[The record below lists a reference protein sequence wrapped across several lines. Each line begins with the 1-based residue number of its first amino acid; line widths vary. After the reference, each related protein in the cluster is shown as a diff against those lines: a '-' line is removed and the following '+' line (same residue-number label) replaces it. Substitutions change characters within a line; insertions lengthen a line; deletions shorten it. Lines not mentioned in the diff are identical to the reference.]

1 MYGED
6 NEKSSNPHFPRR
18 QKLARH
24 RFPLSERIRQV
35 KDQHGVDLEVYVFG
49 PAERALE
56 DPAHADYRRTL
67 VSLAKAGV
75 PIHICRDIAES
86 MGKAQ
91 EFPAL
96 GFTLEYARDA
106 FVRYAVEGAAV
117 VSF

>member
-1 MYGED
+1 MKKVVIHIFHD
-6 NEKSSNPHFPRR
+6 DKSSLGTGSHV
-18 QKLARH
+18 
-24 RFPLSERIRQV
+24 SERIRQV
-35 KDQHGVDLEVYVFG
+35 KEQHGVELEVYVFG
-49 PAERALE
+49 PAERALD
-56 DPAHADYRRTL
+56 DPAHMEYRQTL

-91 EFPAL
+91 EFTTL

-106 FVRYAVEGAAV
+106 FVRYAIEGATV